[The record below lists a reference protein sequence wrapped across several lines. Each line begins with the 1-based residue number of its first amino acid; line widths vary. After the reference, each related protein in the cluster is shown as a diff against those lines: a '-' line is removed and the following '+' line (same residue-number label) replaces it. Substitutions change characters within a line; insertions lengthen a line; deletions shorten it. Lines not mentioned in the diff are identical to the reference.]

1 MFAKALRALQVKRV
15 PSRWVWIPYDQL
27 HASFVPEG
35 AGIVFVEMPEKAA
48 RRPYHQQK
56 LALVLANGRH
66 FLLEQARRGVPV
78 RHRVGRLADVLRV
91 EARELGGLTA
101 MQPAERETR
110 EEIAPLVAKKLLT
123 LEPHRGWLT
132 SREDFLTGAGE
143 APPWRMDAFYRH
155 VRRSTG
161 ILMERG
167 SPGGPRGRG
176 SPGGTRDR
184 GKFAGGRLSHD
195 SENRKRWRGAPL
207 PPRPPSFPRDE
218 IKEEVA
224 RLVRDRFGDH
234 PGTVDLDALPA
245 TLADAQAQWAFGRD
259 RLLAQFGPFEDAM
272 SAQEQRLFHTRIS
285 GVLNLHRLLPRE
297 VLRDALGAEVPLQ
310 SKEGFVR
317 QILGWREFVR
327 HVHDEWPEL
336 SRSPSYLSADL
347 ELPQAYWGVPSGLHC
362 LDTVVAQVRREAWSH
377 HITRLMVL
385 GNIATLLGVRPRAIT
400 DWFWA
405 FYEDAYDWV
414 VEPNVM
420 AMATFGAGPVMTT
433 KPYVAGAAYIDRMS
447 DYCQGCR
454 FDPKRDCPLTPMY
467 WAFLQ
472 RNEEKL
478 RALGRMQQPLYSLGR
493 RTAAQKKHD
502 AQVYEISRD
511 KLGQAGEL
519 VPADFATRAK
529 RSAAD

>member
-1 MFAKALRALQVKRV
+1 M
-15 PSRWVWIPYDQL
+15 
-27 HASFVPEG
+27 
-35 AGIVFVEMPEKAA
+35 
-48 RRPYHQQK
+48 
-56 LALVLANGRH
+56 
-66 FLLEQARRGVPV
+66 
-78 RHRVGRLADVLRV
+78 
-91 EARELGGLTA
+91 
-101 MQPAERETR
+101 
-110 EEIAPLVAKKLLT
+110 
-123 LEPHRGWLT
+123 
-132 SREDFLTGAGE
+132 
-143 APPWRMDAFYRH
+143 
-155 VRRSTG
+155 
-161 ILMERG
+161 
-167 SPGGPRGRG
+167 
-176 SPGGTRDR
+176 
-184 GKFAGGRLSHD
+184 
-195 SENRKRWRGAPL
+195 
-207 PPRPPSFPRDE
+207 
-218 IKEEVA
+218 
-224 RLVRDRFGDH
+224 RDRFGDH
-234 PGTVDLDALPA
+234 PGTVDLDVLPA

-362 LDTVVAQVRREAWSH
+362 LDIVVAQVRREAWSH

-478 RALGRMQQPLYSLGR
+478 RALGRMQQPLAALGR
-493 RTAAQKKHD
+493 RTAAQKKND
-502 AQVYEISRD
+502 RRVFGIARD
-511 KLGQAGEL
+511 KLGHAEEL
-519 VPADFATRAK
+519 TPSDV
-529 RSAAD
+529 